1 MLRWV
6 IGLVVFSGFWAPL
19 WAAEDL
25 SKLLNQQRFVRTD
38 GKEGTLPGL
47 ANGSP
52 MVVLVLKSSDC
63 PVCLRQVQS
72 LVDRQLEFARLGVQ
86 VGIVAHSDTA
96 TLAAFKKRYQIPFP
110 VLHESRPGLLKALGY
125 WRSAGLLMPGYF
137 LLDACGRIALT
148 SFGRRMGGLEDEL
161 IFKALE
167 GIRQHASEC
176 LPSS

>member
-1 MLRWV
+1 MLRGV
-6 IGLVVFSGFWAPL
+6 IGLVVFGGFLAPL

-38 GKEGTLPGL
+38 GKEWTLPGL

-72 LVDRQLEFARLGVQ
+72 LVDRQLEFVRLGAQ

-96 TLAAFKKRYQIPFP
+96 TFKKRQQIPFP

-148 SFGRRMGGLEDEL
+148 SFGRRMGSLEDEL
-161 IFKALE
+161 ILKALE
-167 GIRQHASEC
+167 DIREHASEC
-176 LPSS
+176 LPAS